1 MVGGRQN
8 GCLSISF
15 QISEKEKQVTVERT
29 ININHTIN
37 NEDAPAELQL
47 TIKRKDVTGS
57 AIYD

>member
-1 MVGGRQN
+1 VSRFVVLLQPRAKFVV
-8 GCLSISF
+8 CA
-15 QISEKEKQVTVERT
+15 V
-29 ININHTIN
+29 TIN